1 MRVKPVM
8 RAVALLCCLAWPTVP
23 LTAEA
28 AEPTDAHAA
37 SGGDEASVPNPM
49 ALDPDLAV
57 FSGFVFL
64 LLLAILAKYAWPAIV
79 TALDERERKIADNI
93 AAAAAKHEDAK
104 RLLGDYEAKL
114 ATAAGEVRALLEEA
128 RRDAEA
134 TKQRI
139 AAEARRAADE
149 EKGRVLREI
158 ERAKDGALHE
168 LAEVTANV
176 AIDLTRRVVG
186 EDLTTDR
193 QSQIVRE
200 ALAMMSAAGP
210 SKN

>member
-1 MRVKPVM
+1 
-8 RAVALLCCLAWPTVP
+8 
-23 LTAEA
+23 
-28 AEPTDAHAA
+28 
-37 SGGDEASVPNPM
+37 
-49 ALDPDLAV
+49 
-57 FSGFVFL
+57 
-64 LLLAILAKYAWPAIV
+64 
-79 TALDERERKIADNI
+79 
-93 AAAAAKHEDAK
+93 
-104 RLLGDYEAKL
+104 
-114 ATAAGEVRALLEEA
+114 LLEEA

>member
-1 MRVKPVM
+1 M

-37 SGGDEASVPNPM
+37 SGGDESSVPNPM

-114 ATAAGEVRALLEEA
+114 ATAAGEVRALLEE
-128 RRDAEA
+128 D
-134 TKQRI
+134 RI

-168 LAEVTANV
+168 LAEVTANI